1 MAKRI
6 VDVAPEAKAPR
17 GPMRAMWK
25 AELNVGGIQV
35 PVKLYAAVEDRDVQF
50 RLLDAKNGVP
60 VKQRIVDPRSG
71 KEVQSETILRGV
83 EIDTGT
89 YVVMS
94 AAEIEG
100 EDPPPSRMIELTRF
114 VPRSAIDFAWFDR
127 PYLLGPDGSESAFM
141 AFAQALRKSER
152 LGIARWT
159 MRGKRYSGS
168 LSAGDRHLSLV
179 TLRSAEHVVTAAEL
193 PAPSGKPV
201 SATERTLA
209 KQLLSTLEGDFD
221 PTLLRDEYREQL
233 LDFLAAKAKGQRVR
247 TKRETMIAPPDE
259 LTGALKRSIEN
270 ARKRRAA

>member
-6 VDVAPEAKAPR
+6 VDVAPEANPPR

-25 AELNVGGIQV
+25 AELALGGLHL

-71 KEVQSETILRGV
+71 KEIQADDIVRGV
-83 EIDTGT
+83 EVDTGT

-127 PYLLGPDGSESAFM
+127 PYLLGPDGSESGFL
-141 AFAQALRKSER
+141 AFAQALQKSER

-168 LSAGDRHLSLV
+168 LSAGERHLSLV
-179 TLRSAEHVVTAAEL
+179 TLRSTEHVVTAAEL
-193 PAPSGKPV
+193 PPPSGKPV

-221 PTLLRDEYREQL
+221 PKLLRDEYREQL
-233 LDFLAAKAKGQRVR
+233 LDYLSAKSKGQRVR
-247 TKRETMIAPPDE
+247 KPRETVVSAPDE
-259 LTGALKRSIEN
+259 LTRALKRSIES
-270 ARKRRAA
+270 ARKSRAA